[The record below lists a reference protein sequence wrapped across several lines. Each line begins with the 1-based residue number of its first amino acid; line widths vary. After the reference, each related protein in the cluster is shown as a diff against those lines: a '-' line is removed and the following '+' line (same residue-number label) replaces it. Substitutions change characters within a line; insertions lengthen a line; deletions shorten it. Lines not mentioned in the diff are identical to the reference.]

1 MRRKIEQF
9 RERLAQFIGQR
20 EDLVQVVRCSD
31 ADAAL
36 VNKVVEGLDE
46 ASTSELFWVIVD
58 EFKDP
63 VSFAEACVQSFAV
76 KHEGARLASE
86 KQNLRSLPPLPA
98 EVAGAGLLPPVERLR
113 QLIMFSRLL
122 LETLAG
128 CAVVWAF
135 LPMKIGNGAAYAE
148 LMAALWQHELP
159 FPWCHHVRMIVRDSF
174 PESVLN
180 VRVETSPRV
189 RELTVDF
196 SPEAIRKALEEEAA
210 NEETPLAERVN
221 HALILAGMD
230 YSNCQYDRAFRQ
242 YDLVHRFA
250 TATQNPILAAIALN
264 GLGEVKRAQGQME
277 QAGDFLQAA
286 IAPAA
291 QASSPPVPVLL
302 NLYLNL
308 GEMRY
313 SQKRWEEAEVYLHGA
328 GEFAFL
334 MRDPELRLRSW
345 KKLGEAQYQQA
356 KIEDALKTWSNGAI
370 VAGRLKRDEDHQDF
384 VQRLRTHY
392 TRQRDENV
400 WQTALKQIQ
409 DGIAAGEVNSRSTQA
424 LPANSAGRT

>member
-1 MRRKIEQF
+1 MRRKVEHL

-20 EDLVQVVRCSD
+20 EDLVQVIRCSE
-31 ADAAL
+31 AEAAL
-36 VNKVVEGLDE
+36 LNKVVEGLDE
-46 ASTSELFWVIVD
+46 ASSSELFWVIVD
-58 EFKDP
+58 EFSDP
-63 VSFAEACVQSFAV
+63 VSFAESCVQSFSV
-76 KHEGARLASE
+76 THEAARLASE
-86 KQNLRSLPPLPA
+86 KQKLRPLPPLPA
-98 EVAGAGLLPPVERLR
+98 QVANPGRLPPVERLR
-113 QLIMFSRLL
+113 QLIVFSRSLL
-122 LETLAG
+122 PTLAG

-135 LPMKIGNGAAYAE
+135 LPMKIGHAAAYSE

-174 PESVLN
+174 PESVLKI
-180 VRVETSPRV
+180 RTETSPRV

-210 NEETPLAERVN
+210 DEETPLAERMN

-230 YSNCQYDRAFRQ
+230 YSNRQYDRAFTQ
-242 YDLVHRFA
+242 YDLVHRYAAA
-250 TATQNPILAAIALN
+250 TDNPTLAAIALN
-264 GLGEVKRAQGQME
+264 GLGEVKRALGQTD
-277 QAGDFLQAA
+277 QAGDLMQAA

-308 GEMRY
+308 GELRY

-345 KKLGEAQYQQA
+345 KKLGEAQYEQA
-356 KIEDALKTWSNGAI
+356 KIDDALKTWSNGAI
-370 VAGRLKRDEDHQDF
+370 VAGRLRRDAHQQDF
-384 VQRLRTHY
+384 VQRLQDHY
-392 TRQRDENV
+392 ARRRDENG
-400 WQTALKQIQ
+400 WQTALKHIQ
-409 DGIAAGEVNSRSTQA
+409 DGIAAAEVNARSTQA
-424 LPANSAGRT
+424 LPATSAGRT